1 MTKFNRTESL
11 DQLIIFINMLQIWN
25 LRYSMHFFII
35 KCIGFEAII
44 FFINVKVVSSF
55 KVFNTFDYMFLS
67 IVLLP

>member
-11 DQLIIFINMLQIWN
+11 DQLIMFINMLQIWN
-25 LRYSMHFFII
+25 LRYSMRFFII

-44 FFINVKVVSSF
+44 FSINVKVVSSF